1 MGDAIH
7 DGITPAAAHA
17 DEFFTLEPD
26 PLLAHGAGQ
35 NFEQLS
41 ADFLPYQI
49 STSFTFVNN

>member
-1 MGDAIH
+1 MGNAIH